1 MADSL
6 AVGLDGTASYEITA
20 DMSPPHLPVAVL
32 STPSMI
38 QLIEATC
45 LNAAQDHLDEGNTT
59 VGTHVCVSH
68 AAAAMVGETIDVT
81 CRLDEIDGRRLT
93 FATTVTCGD
102 RTLSTGTHQRAVV
115 NLSRFG

>member
-1 MADSL
+1 MADPL
-6 AVGLDGTASYEITA
+6 AVGLDGTASYEIVA
-20 DMSPPHLPVAVL
+20 DMSPAHLPAPVL

-45 LNAAQDHLDEGNTT
+45 LSTVQPHLDEGQTT

-68 AAAAMVGETIDVT
+68 DAGAFVGETIEVRCELT
-81 CRLDEIDGRRLT
+81 AIERRRLT

-102 RTLSTGTHQRAVV
+102 RSLSTGTHQRAVV
-115 NLSRFG
+115 DLSRFG

>member
-1 MADSL
+1 MSESL
-6 AVGLDGTASYEITA
+6 AVGLEGSASYEITA
-20 DMSPPHLPVAVL
+20 EMSPPHLPAPVL

-45 LNAAQDHLDEGNTT
+45 LSTVQPHLDEGQTT

-68 AAAAMVGETIDVT
+68 DAGAFVGEQITVQ
-81 CRLDEIDGRRLT
+81 CRLAEIDRRRLT

-102 RTLSTGTHQRAVV
+102 RTLSTGTHQRAVID
-115 NLSRFG
+115 LSRFG

>member
-1 MADSL
+1 MTEL
-6 AVGLDGTASYEITA
+6 AVGLDGTASYEIA
-20 DMSPPHLPVAVL
+20 DDMTPGHLPAPVL

-45 LNAAQDHLDEGNTT
+45 LATVQPHLDEGQTT

-68 AAAAMVGETIDVT
+68 DAGAFVGETVEVT
-81 CRLDEIDGRRLT
+81 CRVSEIDRRRLT
-93 FATTVTCGD
+93 FETTVTCGD

-115 NLSRFG
+115 DLSRFG